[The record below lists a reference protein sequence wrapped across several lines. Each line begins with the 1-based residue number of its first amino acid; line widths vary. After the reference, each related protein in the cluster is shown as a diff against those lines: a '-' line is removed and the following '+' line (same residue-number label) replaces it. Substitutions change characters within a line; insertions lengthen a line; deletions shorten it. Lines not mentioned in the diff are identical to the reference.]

1 LQETRV
7 VHAYQFRL
15 SSEAAACLEME
26 VTFTDDSAAMRYAET
41 FYGYQVDV
49 RRDAL
54 NIGMAR
60 NASPHHSG
68 ARRWWFQSSPAPSWL
83 QPPAE
88 FSRAR

>member
-1 LQETRV
+1 M
-7 VHAYQFRL
+7 HAYQFRL

-54 NIGMAR
+54 NIGMVR
-60 NASPHHSG
+60 NVPPEPSG

-83 QPPAE
+83 RPQAE
-88 FSRAR
+88 FRRDR